1 MATNWTKPQE
11 TAINTY
17 GKTLLV
23 SAAAGS
29 GKTATLT
36 ERIIRSL
43 MKEDG
48 LDISRMLIV
57 TYTRAAAAELKVKIS
72 KALASALSENPQN
85 HRLAEQMMM
94 LESAKI
100 CTIDSFYFD
109 IVKSNF
115 ARLGLSGS
123 LRIVDSA
130 EMTLLYKSEME
141 TLIEDFYATREG
153 FTDFMDHFVP
163 VRGADQSA
171 DIFLSIY
178 QNLLSYQSGVD
189 KLGEYVDNLKS
200 AASAPF
206 LSSNYGASV
215 KSISRIS
222 LEYAINV
229 LETAC
234 DFFASAEDARMLNNY
249 GPAFM
254 NDLRVAKETLDA
266 INNEDYKKAT
276 QVLGGYEKLSLKVIR
291 GEKDEYTSYLQELR
305 KEITALLEGL
315 KKDYFLL
322 PEDEV
327 SSLIF
332 STAEVV
338 STLYDLLLEFDKRL
352 NKEKQ
357 ERGICDFSDI
367 RRYVLKLLI
376 DENGNPTDIAK
387 DYRARFDEI
396 YIDEYQ
402 DVDEMQDNIFS
413 AISTPTNRFMVG
425 DIKQSIYGFRGASSD
440 VFARYKATFPRL
452 GENAPDAD
460 AYSIF
465 MSNNFRCDQNVIDFS
480 NLVSSYL
487 FTNFG
492 DSIGYRKEDD
502 LIFSKP
508 LPYEDYVSP
517 KVTLALTGITED
529 LSAEEKKALKEETKE
544 EKIYYEAEYIVA
556 EISRLLSSET
566 KADGTRIQPRDIAIL
581 MRQNTDIEAISDILT
596 REGIPSQSVDR
607 SDFFEN
613 PDILLMI
620 SLLSTI
626 DNPRRDI
633 PLAGTLRSP
642 FYRFSFDELIL
653 IRKSAESSLSLYDAL
668 EQYATSGD
676 SVLSQ
681 KCGDF
686 ISSLSYWR
694 EKATILPVDKLIQ
707 KLYREFSILSL
718 AKDNPE
724 NLIRLYEYAR
734 SFEAN
739 SFHGL
744 YSFIA
749 YLDELIESGAQLQKN
764 GEGAES
770 NAVHLITMHHSKGLE
785 YPVCFL
791 YGMGKQFSCHFKS
804 NRIQFEPSLGLGL
817 LLHDQTGFAYSD
829 TPVRRAIIDKRVLKD
844 REEEMRVLYVAMTR
858 ARERL
863 YLTATVPSPEKLE
876 NKVRSYL
883 DFGKAYGIY
892 SSSSYLEW
900 IFSAIKTGAYPDC
913 YCIEKYNAFGAS
925 VEETEPIPS
934 IEMLPIA
941 NEDAE
946 LSALFE
952 KRFSFV
958 YPYAHTSSLPAKLSV
973 SSLYPALLD
982 ESEMTEIDPATLKDA
997 FVYPEGLLQTDRASG
1012 AEKGTATH
1020 TFLQFCDFDLVLHHG
1035 VKEELARLQTERFID
1050 ARTARLCN
1058 VYQLEQFFKSELF
1071 ERIRCAKEVYREQRF
1086 HIFLPAS
1093 EFTQMTEKA
1102 ELLKNET
1109 IAVQGVI
1116 DIFFRDQNGDIVL
1129 VDYKTDFLTA
1139 EELEDQELAA
1149 IKLKERHGE
1158 QLAYYQKAIEKI
1170 CGKSPS
1176 ETLIYSLPLAKAI
1189 RL

>member
-1 MATNWTKPQE
+1 MGTKWTKPQE
-11 TAINTY
+11 TAINTH

-57 TYTRAAAAELKVKIS
+57 TYTRAAAAELKLKIS
-72 KALASALSENPQN
+72 RALSSALSENPKN

-130 EMTLLYKSEME
+130 EMTLLYKNEME
-141 TLIEDFYATREG
+141 NLIDDFYAEREN

-163 VRGADQSA
+163 VRGSDQSV

-189 KLGEYVDNLKS
+189 KLCEYSDNLKK

-206 LSSNYGASV
+206 LSTDYGETA
-215 KSISRIS
+215 KSISQSS
-222 LEYAINV
+222 LEYAIRA
-229 LETAC
+229 LESAC
-234 DFFASAEDARMLNNY
+234 NFFAASEDARLLANY
-249 GPAFM
+249 GPAFE
-254 NDLRVAKETLDA
+254 NDLRVAKEALEAIRKEDHERAKEVLD
-266 INNEDYKKAT
+266 
-276 QVLGGYEKLSLKVIR
+276 GYEKLSLKSIR
-291 GEKDEYTSYLQELR
+291 GEKDAYTTYLQELR
-305 KEITALLEGL
+305 KELTALLEAL
-315 KKDYFLL
+315 KNDYFSITQ
-322 PEDEV
+322 EDI
-327 SSLIF
+327 SALMRA
-332 STAEVV
+332 TAEVMD
-338 STLYDLLLEFDKRL
+338 TLYELLLAFDKRL
-352 NKEKQ
+352 NKEKE

-367 RRYVLKLLI
+367 RRYVLRLLI
-376 DENGNPTDIAK
+376 DENGNPTDIAE
-387 DYRARFDEI
+387 DYKSRFDEI

-402 DVDEMQDNIFS
+402 DVDEMQDSIFR

-425 DIKQSIYGFRGASSD
+425 DIKQSIYGFRGANSD
-440 VFARYKATFPRL
+440 VFARYKAALPL
-452 GENAPDAD
+452 LDENAPADAD
-460 AYSIF
+460 GYSIF
-465 MSNNFRCDQNVIDFS
+465 MSNNFRCDKNVVDFS

-487 FTNFG
+487 FTNYG
-492 DSIGYRKEDD
+492 ESIGYRKEDD
-502 LIFSKP
+502 LIFSKA
-508 LPYEDYVSP
+508 LPHEDYESP
-517 KVTLALTGITED
+517 KVTLALTGITEN
-529 LSAEEKKALKEETKE
+529 LSAEEKDALKG
-544 EKIYYEAEYIVA
+544 EKIYHEAEYIA
-556 EISRLLSSET
+556 REIKRLLSSEV
-566 KADGTRIQPRDIAIL
+566 KADGSILEPRDIAIL
-581 MRQNTDIEAISDILT
+581 MRQNTDIEALSEILSH
-596 REGIPSQSVDR
+596 EGIPSQSVDR
-607 SDFFEN
+607 GDFFEN

-642 FYRFSFDELIL
+642 FYAFTFDELIA
-653 IRKSAESSLSLYDAL
+653 IRRSAEGDLSLYDAL
-668 EQYATSGD
+668 EQYAVSGD
-676 SVLSQ
+676 SALSR

-686 ISSLSYWR
+686 IKSLSYWR
-694 EKATILPVDKLIQ
+694 EKAMSLPVDKLIWR
-707 KLYREFSILSL
+707 LYREFSILSL
-718 AKDNPE
+718 AKDNQE

-734 SFEAN
+734 GFEAN

-749 YLDELIESGAQLQKN
+749 YINEIIESGAQLEKK

-791 YGMGKQFSCHFKS
+791 YGMGKHFSSHFKS

-817 LLHDQTGFAYSD
+817 LLHDETGFAYTD
-829 TPVRRAIIDKRVLKD
+829 TPVRRAIIDKKILKD

-876 NKVRSYL
+876 NKVRAYL

-892 SSSSYLEW
+892 ASSSYLEW
-900 IFSAIKTGAYPDC
+900 ILSAIKADEHSDC
-913 YCIEKYNAFGAS
+913 YKIEAYEAVGISAL
-925 VEETEPIPS
+925 EEQ
-934 IEMLPIA
+934 
-941 NEDAE
+941 AE
-946 LSALFE
+946 SPREEQTGDDENQALAALFE
-952 KRFSFV
+952 KRFAFS
-958 YPYAHTSSLPAKLSV
+958 YPYAHISSLPAKLSV

-982 ESEMTEIDPATLKDA
+982 ENEMQDIDPSVLKDS
-997 FVYPEGLLQTDRASG
+997 FVYPESLLPDDLASG

-1020 TFLQFCDFDLVLHHG
+1020 TFLQFCNFDRVLRHG
-1035 VKEELARLQTERFID
+1035 VEEELARLQDERFID
-1050 ARTARLCN
+1050 AKTARLCN
-1058 VYQLEQFFKSELF
+1058 VSQLEAFFSSELF
-1071 ERIRCAKEVYREQRF
+1071 AKIQRAKEIWREQRF
-1086 HIFLPAS
+1086 HIFLPAA
-1093 EFTQMTEKA
+1093 EFTQDVEKA
-1102 ELLKNET
+1102 ELLEGER

-1116 DIFFRDQNGDIVL
+1116 DLFFRDRNGDIIL
-1129 VDYKTDFLTA
+1129 IDYKTDLLP
-1139 EELEDQELAA
+1139 EQ
-1149 IKLKERHGE
+1149 KLKEKYRN
-1158 QLAYYQKAIEKI
+1158 QLTYYQKAIEQI
-1170 CGKSPS
+1170 CGNPPS
-1176 ETLIYSLPLAKAI
+1176 ETLIYSLTLAKAI